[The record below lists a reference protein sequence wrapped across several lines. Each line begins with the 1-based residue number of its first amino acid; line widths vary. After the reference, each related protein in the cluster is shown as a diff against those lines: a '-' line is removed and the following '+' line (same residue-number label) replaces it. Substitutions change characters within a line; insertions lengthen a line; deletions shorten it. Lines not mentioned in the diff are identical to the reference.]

1 MAFSFFHKND
11 LPQNKQ
17 VQDLPIAQL
26 HPNRYQPRRTFSEE
40 SIKQLAQTLDEEGLL
55 QPIVV
60 REDGEGYEIVAG
72 ERRYRAAKSL
82 GWEKI
87 PAIVNNL
94 SDAQTA
100 SLALIENLQRENL
113 NPIDEALAYQELMK
127 INNLTQ
133 TQLAQNIGKSQS
145 YVANKLRLLKLAP
158 SVQQS
163 LAQGQIS
170 ARHGRALL
178 ALDVDQQGRLLK
190 EILDKDLSVKE
201 TEKIAADFDNYFAPK
216 KAKKPTIR
224 YSKDLRV
231 QINTIKQA
239 VKLAKEAGTK
249 VQVKEEKTS
258 DEYTITI
265 VMKNQAPGKK
275 GGLVHGKHYCGSQP
289 KRRSRQDD
297 HDRQLGCVNC

>member
-40 SIKQLAQTLDEEGLL
+40 SIEQLAQTLDEEGLL
-55 QPIVV
+55 QPIIV
-60 REDGEGYEIVAG
+60 REDDEGYEIVAG

-258 DEYTITI
+258 NEYTITI

-275 GGLVHGKHYCGSQP
+275 E
-289 KRRSRQDD
+289 D
-297 HDRQLGCVNC
+297 